1 VQIRS
6 DVKIPCRRTTF
17 DVDTVETMTTTAT
30 ATDQPV
36 IPAPRS
42 GDVTGVERAYGAM
55 AKFDQSIT
63 LDHQLREL
71 IKLRAS
77 VLNGCSFCVDMHTT
91 DARAA
96 GETDRRLASV
106 AAWHHAPFFTARERA
121 ALALTDAMTNF
132 APEGVPD
139 AVWEEAKANIEPEEL
154 GQLVMAITAINSWN
168 RLAITFLTTPPLD

>member
-1 VQIRS
+1 
-6 DVKIPCRRTTF
+6 
-17 DVDTVETMTTTAT
+17 MTTLENSTTPTHAHDP
-30 ATDQPV
+30 AV
-36 IPAPRS
+36 IPQTRS
-42 GDVTGVERAYGAM
+42 GDVTGTDKAYGAM
-55 AKFDQSIT
+55 AQFDHSIT

-71 IKLRAS
+71 VKLRAS

-91 DARAA
+91 DARTN

-132 APEGVPD
+132 APEGVPE
-139 AVWEEAKANIEPEEL
+139 AVWDEAKASIEPEEL
-154 GQLVMAITAINSWN
+154 GQLVMAITAINAWN